1 MFGPGSDERCPV
13 ADVSTAGSECE
24 PWSSGLL
31 SGGCKIK
38 QPDTQDKREKNRFS
52 VQLTCKLVPSMC
64 SYRFIDIT
72 LFVNY
77 ISKKALKLSL

>member
-38 QPDTQDKREKNRFS
+38 QPDTQDKRKKK
-52 VQLTCKLVPSMC
+52 TGLVYS
-64 SYRFIDIT
+64 
-72 LFVNY
+72 
-77 ISKKALKLSL
+77 